1 MKINNF
7 NTYPVLNRLY
17 SLLFISF
24 MTLSTL
30 LSGVDCVECPIMFII
45 VCNELFL
52 MGSIPVGD
60 SDFLCPT
67 LVSC

>member
-7 NTYPVLNRLY
+7 NTYSVLNRLY

-24 MTLSTL
+24 MTLSIR

-45 VCNELFL
+45 VCNKLF
-52 MGSIPVGD
+52 VATQNV
-60 SDFLCPT
+60 F
-67 LVSC
+67 